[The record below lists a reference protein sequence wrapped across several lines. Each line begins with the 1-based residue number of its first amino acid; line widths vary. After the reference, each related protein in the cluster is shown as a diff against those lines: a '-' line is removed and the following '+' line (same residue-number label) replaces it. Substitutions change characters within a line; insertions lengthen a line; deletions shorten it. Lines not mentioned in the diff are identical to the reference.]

1 MKRQYVVIK
10 PGTNHVLGGF
20 WTADYDFASTQA
32 ARLGGVVTPLSRL
45 ERVFG
50 SDTVSRLNLK
60 ERGPAKATKKGG
72 AK

>member
-20 WTADYDFASTQA
+20 RTANYEFASTQA

-45 ERVFG
+45 ER
-50 SDTVSRLNLK
+50 
-60 ERGPAKATKKGG
+60 GPAKATKKGG